1 MNITPLAK
9 RLAEENNLDWQ
20 QLEGSGE
27 NGRVMERDVLQR
39 LADIMSQP
47 PEPTRVIDLGKI
59 LGR

>member
-1 MNITPLAK
+1 MNITPLAR

-20 QLEGSGE
+20 TLEGSGDG
-27 NGRVMERDVLQR
+27 GRIMERDVLQK
-39 LADIMSQP
+39 LADIMSR

>member
-1 MNITPLAK
+1 MNITPLAR

-20 QLEGSGE
+20 QLEGSGDG
-27 NGRVMERDVLQR
+27 GRIMERDVLQR
-39 LADIMSQP
+39 LADIMSRP